1 MARRCGTCYL
11 EAQPGDKLC
20 RRCGANIEPR
30 DLTWLYAALILLAIA
45 LAGGAVGFFMK
56 Q

>member
-45 LAGGAVGFFMK
+45 LAGGAVGFFIK
-56 Q
+56 R